1 MIYAIKITAQA
12 DNDIRNVYEYSAYVI
27 TIDQAFR
34 ESNV

>member
-1 MIYAIKITAQA
+1 MSYTIKITDQA